1 MTSTAHR
8 FRHVWAR
15 ALVVP
20 VVLFFVTAAYLQVVA
35 GLGASHDEPLGT
47 AADQATTWRA
57 SYSRRFPGCVALV
70 LWPRYERP
78 AAVLVREPGRVSMMT
93 MREAVVRLRLAD
105 TPHEVELVGAC
116 R

>member
-8 FRHVWAR
+8 FGHVWAR

-20 VVLFFVTAAYLQVVA
+20 VVLFLVTAAYLLVVA
-35 GLGASHDEPLGT
+35 GLGASHDQPRGT
-47 AADQATTWRA
+47 AVDQATTWRA
-57 SYSRRFPGCVALV
+57 SYSRKFPRCVALV

-78 AAVLVREPGRVSMMT
+78 AAVLVREPGRVTMMT

-105 TPHEVELVGAC
+105 APHEVELVGAC